1 MDTGRIVLGC
11 ILAAITLALGSYT
24 GFAARCKGSLL
35 NNSWLWASPEERKKL
50 DLPKEYRQTAI
61 VFAFLTSLTGMLTLY
76 AFTGWHWPLTAEA
89 GLTVA
94 VLIYA
99 IVSSMR
105 K

>member
-11 ILAAITLALGSYT
+11 VLAAITLALGIYT
-24 GFAARCKGSLL
+24 GFAACCKGPLL
-35 NNSWLWASPEERKKL
+35 NNSWLWASPEERKQL

-61 VFAFLTSLTGMLTLY
+61 VFAFLTSLAGMLTLY
-76 AFTGWHWPLTAEA
+76 AFTSWRWPLVAEA

-94 VLIYA
+94 VLMYA
-99 IVSSMR
+99 IVSSLR